1 MNFFSNNDS
10 ISCPTTEYR
19 LLDED
24 GVNELTSDIVSLT
37 NDEGVRSIKV
47 LTNSTSD
54 ASVDETI
61 TFFLEAISSG

>member
-10 ISCPTTEYR
+10 ISCPTNEYR